1 MGNSSAGIRECSYL
15 GLPVVNIG
23 SRQNGR
29 ERGDNVIDVKNNEFE
44 ISSALS
50 NLIKGNKVYEPTY
63 IYGSGNA
70 GEQICKIIEE
80 IDFPKEKFSVWY
92 EKK

>member
-1 MGNSSAGIRECSYL
+1 MFVF

-44 ISSALS
+44 ILSALS
-50 NLIKGNKVYEPTY
+50 NLIKGNRSANPHIFMVQETQVNRFENHRRNRL
-63 IYGSGNA
+63 S
-70 GEQICKIIEE
+70 
-80 IDFPKEKFSVWY
+80 KEKIFRLV
-92 EKK
+92 